1 MLQWSKTIADSM
13 TPLQTNMLFSIDTL
27 HLQMEQTELLP
38 FSLTLPA
45 EQSAQTV
52 VFTNRDNVNRAIR
65 SGVFQ
70 NSFVLRS
77 RSQPTNVWSRAA
89 HLTKQTYCWRRT
101 QSKKETAFLLSL
113 RDCSLLLWSALVSD
127 EVRKWT
133 EKGLHPHTPPFY
145 FFSSEYAGRI
155 WHATFCGRVRSTKN

>member
-77 RSQPTNVWSRAA
+77 RSQPTNV
-89 HLTKQTYCWRRT
+89 
-101 QSKKETAFLLSL
+101 
-113 RDCSLLLWSALVSD
+113 
-127 EVRKWT
+127 
-133 EKGLHPHTPPFY
+133 
-145 FFSSEYAGRI
+145 
-155 WHATFCGRVRSTKN
+155 